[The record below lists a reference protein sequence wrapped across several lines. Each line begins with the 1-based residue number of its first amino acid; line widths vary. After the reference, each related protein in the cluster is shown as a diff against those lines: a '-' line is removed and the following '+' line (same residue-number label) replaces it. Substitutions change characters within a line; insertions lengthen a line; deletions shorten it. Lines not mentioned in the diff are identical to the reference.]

1 MFQGRKKIWK
11 NEEMRTKTY
20 GVKTIFDAANQYSW
34 FSLLYFGRTVQAACC
49 FPSEKLL
56 VWRGGY
62 RFFFVLSN
70 AHAIRSGSPRSRTPG
85 QSGGYKICRAK
96 SWQFPPGMVEF
107 SKQSPLVQVS
117 LNEKCPWD
125 LPHITW
131 IFWSRRIFTKVVF
144 FLISATGIK
153 TCDLQTILKQCAWQ
167 ILP

>member
-1 MFQGRKKIWK
+1 MFQGRIKIWK

-20 GVKTIFDAANQYSW
+20 GVKNIFDAANQYSW
-34 FSLLYFGRTVQAACC
+34 FSLLYFGRTVQAVFGEAACM
-49 FPSEKLL
+49 E
-56 VWRGGY
+56 RGVS
-62 RFFFVLSN
+62 FFVFVLSN

-85 QSGGYKICRAK
+85 QSGGYKICSAK

-131 IFWSRRIFTKVVF
+131 IFWSRRIFTKVIF

>member
-1 MFQGRKKIWK
+1 MRRWERKPTVLKIFLTQLISTAGFPCCILDAQFK
-11 NEEMRTKTY
+11 LHAAFLRGSCLY
-20 GVKTIFDAANQYSW
+20 G
-34 FSLLYFGRTVQAACC
+34 
-49 FPSEKLL
+49 E
-56 VWRGGY
+56 GGIV
-62 RFFFVLSN
+62 FFFVLSN
-70 AHAIRSGSPRSRTPG
+70 AYAIRSGSPRSRTPG

-131 IFWSRRIFTKVVF
+131 IFWSRRIFTKVIF